1 MKKSVY
7 YRIAA
12 MRLYSYAIIS
22 LLAIFVFTTSV
33 SAQHVFGYFN
43 YDEVVKQLP
52 NYDATMKQL
61 DELKAKFKE
70 ETVRVEKDFN
80 EKYEEFLEGQ
90 KEFPAIILQKRQT
103 ELQEMMEKNVAF
115 KQEARRLYAKAK
127 QEAMDSLRQV
137 INKAVAEIGELHK
150 YDFIMN
156 ADETSCPW
164 VNPEKGVCLNKEIL
178 KVIRH

>member
-7 YRIAA
+7 HRIAA

-90 KEFPAIILQKRQT
+90 KEFPVYLQNVFDNRQRVFCVIG
-103 ELQEMMEKNVAF
+103 QEWQF
-115 KQEARRLYAKAK
+115 
-127 QEAMDSLRQV
+127 
-137 INKAVAEIGELHK
+137 
-150 YDFIMN
+150 
-156 ADETSCPW
+156 
-164 VNPEKGVCLNKEIL
+164 
-178 KVIRH
+178 